1 VSDAQATFWSPTL
14 SPRPIMV
21 AVHQDHLEA
30 LPEAWLA
37 DIADRALSALALPG
51 DSGVEVVVTD
61 DETVRELNLRHRGL
75 DETTDVLS
83 FAPNIASTGPANR
96 PVNGSKGDN
105 GDGGFVLPPGSDE
118 DSSIGEVI
126 ISGPVSARQ
135 AASNARETS
144 EEVAFL
150 LAHGILHLMGHDHEE
165 PQERTD
171 MEAEHRRLLIA
182 MLGPTASSI
191 PVEYPS

>member
-1 VSDAQATFWSPTL
+1 
-14 SPRPIMV
+14 MV
-21 AVHQDHLEA
+21 AVHQDHIED

-37 DIADRALSALALPG
+37 DIADRALSALALPAG
-51 DSGVEVVVTD
+51 SSVEVVITD

-83 FAPNIASTGPANR
+83 FAPDLTHAAND
-96 PVNGSKGDN
+96 DN
-105 GDGGFVLPPGSDE
+105 GFVLPPGSDE
-118 DSSIGEVI
+118 DTSIGEVI
-126 ISGPVSARQ
+126 ISGTVSAMQ
-135 AASNARETS
+135 ATSNDRETS

-165 PQERTD
+165 PQDRTD

>member
-1 VSDAQATFWSPTL
+1 MSDDPVTFWSPTL
-14 SPRPIMV
+14 SPRPITV
-21 AVHQDHLEA
+21 AVHQDHIEDLS
-30 LPEAWLA
+30 EAWLT
-37 DIADRALSALALPG
+37 DITDRALTALSLPG
-51 DSGVEVVVTD
+51 NSTVEVVITD

-83 FAPNIASTGPANR
+83 FAPSLTKELSHGS
-96 PVNGSKGDN
+96 NGGD
-105 GDGGFVLPPGSDE
+105 GDGGFVLPPGSEE

-126 ISGPVSARQ
+126 ISGPVSVRQ
-135 AASNARETS
+135 AATNTRDTS

-165 PQERTD
+165 PAERAD
-171 MEAEHRRLLIA
+171 MESEHRRLLIA
-182 MLGPTASSI
+182 MLGPTASAI

>member
-1 VSDAQATFWSPTL
+1 MSDAHANFWSPTL
-14 SPRPIMV
+14 SPRPITV
-21 AVHQDHLEA
+21 AVHQDHIEDLG
-30 LPEAWLA
+30 EAWLA
-37 DIADRALSALALPG
+37 DIADRALAALALP
-51 DSGVEVVVTD
+51 DNSSMEVVVTD

-83 FAPNIASTGPANR
+83 FGPGLINGLSPESAGAN
-96 PVNGSKGDN
+96 GDD

-118 DSSIGEVI
+118 DASIGEVI
-126 ISGPVSARQ
+126 ISGPVSARR

-165 PQERTD
+165 PQERAD
-171 MEAEHRRLLIA
+171 METEHRRLLIA

-191 PVEYPS
+191 PVEYPSS

>member
-1 VSDAQATFWSPTL
+1 MSDAQANFWSQTL
-14 SPRPIMV
+14 PPRPIMV

-37 DIADRALSALALPG
+37 DLADRALTALTLPG
-51 DSGVEVVVTD
+51 DSTMEIVVTD

-83 FAPNIASTGPANR
+83 FAPDMTPGSATGPA
-96 PVNGSKGDN
+96 GSN
-105 GDGGFVLPPGSDE
+105 GDGDFVLPPGSDE
-118 DSSIGEVI
+118 DTSIGEVI
-126 ISGPVSARQ
+126 ISGPQSVRQ
-135 AASNARETS
+135 AASNARGTS

-165 PQERTD
+165 PGERTD

-182 MLGPTASSI
+182 MLGPTASAI
-191 PVEYPS
+191 PVEYPV